1 MLFRYYLENSSRNIL
16 VSMYFI
22 IPLYPTCTQLFQMFI
37 FLMYS
42 SALPSRPLPCLPGV
56 TPNNSTNGFPEKEII
71 QSFLSRCLL
80 GKHKRFC
87 VYILSIN
94 ILLMMLIEGSNYR
107 TRWGMYIPSL
117 TSSPHT
123 AGWHIFFN
131 ERPTNSRK
139 ISKTIK
145 N

>member
-1 MLFRYYLENSSRNIL
+1 MG
-16 VSMYFI
+16 
-22 IPLYPTCTQLFQMFI
+22 FQQ
-37 FLMYS
+37 
-42 SALPSRPLPCLPGV
+42 
-56 TPNNSTNGFPEKEII
+56 EII

-94 ILLMMLIEGSNYR
+94 ILLVMLIEGSNYK

-123 AGWHIFFN
+123 AGWHIFLMRGQLPAGRSAKQLKTECLNLPLGLLQVKTKCFWLKHLA
-131 ERPTNSRK
+131 K
-139 ISKTIK
+139 ISGVYGSHSKLKLRSPCYNMTAIIQ
-145 N
+145 